1 MKNFEK
7 HSTKSYSKTVKTTI
21 SYQGI
26 EITESETYD
35 EIEIINPQ
43 SKSSKTN
50 LKSVPTFFN
59 KMLKFILTSEG
70 LISFFS
76 YFKEPL
82 FINVLLLIKVSF
94 MQLINMFN

>member
-43 SKSSKTN
+43 

-76 YFKEPL
+76 YFKEPI